1 MPQETPRRHP
11 AADQQRLRGSI
22 TSDLSSPYS
31 TRRDRERNA
40 SSETPIPKFRPS
52 AVGASDQDQQQAA
65 PAHCTEPTSAPILP
79 PVFPH
84 RAYPEVPFPPISP
97 TPGGHVWAHLDT
109 ERRQAEP
116 ELGRSAGISRG
127 NPLVGSGALGG
138 IRTPNLLIRS
148 QMLYPLSYERSG
160 AT

>member
-1 MPQETPRRHP
+1 MATTEHQAIVR
-11 AADQQRLRGSI
+11 
-22 TSDLSSPYS
+22 
-31 TRRDRERNA
+31 
-40 SSETPIPKFRPS
+40 FRFQNGDVEDS
-52 AVGASDQDQQQAA
+52 AVGAADQDQQQAA

-84 RAYPEVPFPPISP
+84 RATPEVPFPPISP
-97 TPGGHVWAHLDT
+97 TPGEHVWAHLDT

-116 ELGRSAGISRG
+116 ELGRSARVSRG

-148 QMLYPLSYERSG
+148 PNRGVSAGVVGCPTGAVTCAFASG
-160 AT
+160 SVTADALQNGSCRAVR